1 MATYRLSK
9 EEPQRVNTPS
19 TKRKPLLFVSR
30 ARKTQT
36 QTYTIPKAIAHQN
49 TRSVRIYHIPLK
61 EKKQKVDMDR
71 ARREEGRAENM

>member
-9 EEPQRVNTPS
+9 EPQRVNTPS
-19 TKRKPLLFVSR
+19 TKKEPLPFVSC

-36 QTYTIPKAIAHQN
+36 QTYTIPKAIAYQN

-61 EKKQKVDMDR
+61 EKKRKVDMDR